1 MASKA
6 KNQEL
11 EEKAPDREV
20 LIRPP
25 AHTPLPS
32 DSTNREKKN
41 MKIAVYST

>member
-11 EEKAPDREV
+11 EEKVPDREV